1 MTNANDL
8 FIQATRQAIR
18 FNHKGQ
24 ITVEDLWHLGLET
37 LDIVAKGLYKQ
48 LQENVDISFINGTT
62 KSDKAVQLKF
72 DIVKYIISVKLEEK
86 ETARIQAEKAHKR
99 QHLAQLIFDKQ
110 NEVLSSKSLEE
121 LQAELDSL

>member
-1 MTNANDL
+1 MTNDL

-24 ITVEDLWHLGLET
+24 ISVEDLWHLNLET
-37 LDIVAKGLYKQ
+37 LDVIAKGLYKQ
-48 LQENVDISFINGTT
+48 LQENVDISFINETT
-62 KSDKAVQLKF
+62 KSDKAAQLKL

-86 ETARIQAEKAHKR
+86 EAVRIQTEKAHKR

-110 NEVLSSKSLEE
+110 KEALSAKSIEE
-121 LQAELDSL
+121 LQAELDNL